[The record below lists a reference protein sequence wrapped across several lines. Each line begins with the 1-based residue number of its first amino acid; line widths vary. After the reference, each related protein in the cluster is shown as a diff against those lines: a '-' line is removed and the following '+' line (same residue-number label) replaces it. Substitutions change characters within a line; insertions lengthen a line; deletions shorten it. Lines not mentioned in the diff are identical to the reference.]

1 MKTRAQTLF
10 LQHTNSRPP
19 LFRSARAL
27 PGRARAAARNPRL
40 MIMDLTPPSK
50 PRPDIGEP
58 APWFI
63 TGCGEVAQFH
73 LSSLGGRHVVLC
85 FPGQDRLAASIAIG
99 QLAGWVSDV
108 PERHCVGFGVVMP
121 VDAAAARATW
131 PRLRFF
137 QEFGDLEIARL
148 YGIGA
153 GGGWVV
159 LDTMLRVLMR
169 GPLPDGAAILA
180 RVKALPPAG
189 LCGPPD
195 MPAPVLTLPGVF
207 EPAFCRLL
215 IDLYQADG
223 GQDSGYMRDQDG
235 KTVGVIDHGFK
246 RRRDML
252 ITDPTVMMEARTR
265 IEQRLLPMLTRALQ
279 FRATRLERY
288 IVACY
293 DAADQGFFRAHR
305 DNTTRGTAH
314 RRFAVTINLNADEY
328 QGGDLCF
335 PEFGPRTYR
344 APTGGAIAFSCS
356 LLHEAQPVTSGV
368 RYAFLPFLY
377 DEEGARLRDAN
388 LAFLADPRDGGQE
401 ANNQRTS

>member
-1 MKTRAQTLF
+1 MDI
-10 LQHTNSRPP
+10 S
-19 LFRSARAL
+19 L
-27 PGRARAAARNPRL
+27 PA
-40 MIMDLTPPSK
+40 T

-63 TGCGEVAQFH
+63 TRCGEIAEFH

-85 FPGQDRLAASIAIG
+85 FAGRDKAAADTAIALLA
-99 QLAGWVSDV
+99 QWVLGV
-108 PERHCVGFGVVMP
+108 PERHCVGFGV
-121 VDAAAARATW
+121 AAPADIPTARATW

-137 QEFGDLEIARL
+137 QEFGDLAIARL
-148 YGIGA
+148 FGMGPD
-153 GGGWVV
+153 GGWIV

-169 GPLPDGAAILA
+169 GALSDGAAILA

-189 LCGPPD
+189 LCAPPD

-207 EPAFCRLL
+207 EPDFCRLL
-215 IDLYQADG
+215 IDLYKAEG
-223 GQDSGYMRDQDG
+223 GQDSGYMREQDG

-265 IEQRLLPMLTRALQ
+265 IEQRLLPMLTRHLQ
-279 FRATRLERY
+279 FRATRMERY

-293 DAADQGFFRAHR
+293 DSAEQGFFRAHR
-305 DNTTRGTAH
+305 DNATRGTAH

-356 LLHEAQPVTSGV
+356 MLHEAQPVTSGV

-377 DEEGARLRDAN
+377 DEEGARLREAN
-388 LAFLADPRDGGQE
+388 LGFMADLRNGGHG
-401 ANNQRTS
+401 ARGTPS